1 MHINVVFVI
10 RYSAVSFTL
19 VDSVCECILLPD
31 DNVRDC
37 ILLPDDYVR
46 DCIMLPDDYVRD
58 YTIVW

>member
-31 DNVRDC
+31 D
-37 ILLPDDYVR
+37 YVR